1 MEELSELGEKI
12 IRLLIFEESFVHL
25 VEELRDTSKHHVADE
40 LKYLIVKD
48 FIKPCMN
55 VETGQLSSVL
65 FDSDKL
71 DEYTFRL
78 TTKGLNYLEKH
89 LKKKL

>member
-1 MEELSELGEKI
+1 
-12 IRLLIFEESFVHL
+12 
-25 VEELRDTSKHHVADE
+25 
-40 LKYLIVKD
+40 
-48 FIKPCMN
+48 MN